1 MSLWH
6 IDYFELKIFIVIKA
20 QKTQEEILTF
30 CLTVYKNA
38 NEGPA
43 PRREL
48 LP

>member
-6 IDYFELKIFIVIKA
+6 IDYFELKILIVIKA
-20 QKTQEEILTF
+20 QKTQEETLTF
-30 CLTVYKNA
+30 PLTTYKNA
-38 NEGPA
+38 NKGPV